1 MQSLQMNL
9 SKKLKTFSEVFYGV
23 LEFRLNFE
31 YFESKDDPHSVCISE
46 IADCEIHAWRNV

>member
-46 IADCEIHAWRNV
+46 IADCEMHA